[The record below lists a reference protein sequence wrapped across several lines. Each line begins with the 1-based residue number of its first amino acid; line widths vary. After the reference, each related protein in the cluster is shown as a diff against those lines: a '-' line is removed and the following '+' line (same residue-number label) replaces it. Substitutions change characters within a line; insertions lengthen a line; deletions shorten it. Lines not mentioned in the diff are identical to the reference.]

1 MATITLKINE
11 KSKEGKALMDLIKLF
26 SVKKTAV
33 EILRNF
39 NDETIKAIEDVENGK
54 TIKVKNSKE
63 LFKNLGI

>member
-33 EILRNF
+33 EIIRNF
-39 NDETIKAIEDVENGK
+39 NEETIKAIEDVEQGK